1 MPNSICNIAVDAEAE
16 IAYVSEHNAL
26 NALHLSN
33 GQELWRQSFPS
44 INRIERILPDDK
56 LLVSL
61 ERRSDFNPVFGL
73 FDTKTREFIWAH
85 QDEKFGDTCYLVEDV
100 LAVRYDTQVHA
111 YSVNSGERLW
121 RFKFSSDFTK
131 GSEALDGNLLAIWG
145 KDRLIVIDASA
156 GKIPWTAELSF
167 SARCSCNQ

>member
-85 QDEKFGDTCYLVEDV
+85 QDEKFGDTCY
-100 LAVRYDTQVHA
+100 RRGRT
-111 YSVNSGERLW
+111 
-121 RFKFSSDFTK
+121 SS
-131 GSEALDGNLLAIWG
+131 SL
-145 KDRLIVIDASA
+145 RHASA
-156 GKIPWTAELSF
+156 CILGEQWRKALAF
-167 SARCSCNQ
+167 QVSAQISL

>member
-44 INRIERILPDDK
+44 INRIERILSDDK

-61 ERRSDFNPVFGL
+61 ERRSDLQP
-73 FDTKTREFIWAH
+73 
-85 QDEKFGDTCYLVEDV
+85 
-100 LAVRYDTQVHA
+100 
-111 YSVNSGERLW
+111 
-121 RFKFSSDFTK
+121 
-131 GSEALDGNLLAIWG
+131 
-145 KDRLIVIDASA
+145 
-156 GKIPWTAELSF
+156 SF
-167 SARCSCNQ
+167 RSL